1 MDMGKKSWRTES
13 IDAAVEQIH
22 ITADKEDIICPF

>member
-1 MDMGKKSWRTES
+1 MDMGKESWRTES

-22 ITADKEDIICPF
+22 MTADKEDIICPF